1 MDSKLMNTF
10 TNEQL
15 LMCEKETLI
24 NYIND
29 IKKEIPVKIL
39 TDSYEILEKFISE
52 ECKETDNI
60 TQKNGKEV
68 APTSFDDL
76 FYEFNWWCICQGFRR
91 MDKKKTKIL
100 FLQHQKFSKYG
111 LDLGQTI
118 KDGRPNGSERKLYLN
133 LVWVDGE
140 AQEEVEEQVAV

>member
-15 LMCEKETLI
+15 
-24 NYIND
+24 
-29 IKKEIPVKIL
+29 
-39 TDSYEILEKFISE
+39 LEKFISE

-76 FYEFNWWCICQGFRR
+76 FYEFKWWSQYQGFRR

-100 FLQHQKFSKYG
+100 FLQHQKYSKYG

-140 AQEEVEEQVAV
+140 AEEEVEEQVAV